1 MEEKR
6 CINMSYYFHISI
18 ERKFPVELISAL
30 SLMVTMS
37 VSFSLLTAR
46 YVRNQERRIAVQAI
60 DTLIDSLQQAL
71 PDVVIRQKTIPFKQ
85 QNSHPYDWQSEEA
98 FEQIVKDFNN

>member
-1 MEEKR
+1 
-6 CINMSYYFHISI
+6 
-18 ERKFPVELISAL
+18 VELISAL

-46 YVRNQERRIAVQAI
+46 YVRNQERRLAVQAI

-71 PDVVIRQKTIPFKQ
+71 PDVVITQKTIPIKQ
-85 QNSHPYDWQSEEA
+85 QNSHPYDWKTEEA
-98 FEQIVKDFNN
+98 FEDIANRFNN

>member
-1 MEEKR
+1 M
-6 CINMSYYFHISI
+6 
-18 ERKFPVELISAL
+18 ELISAL

-46 YVRNQERRIAVQAI
+46 YVRNQERRLAVQAI

-71 PDVVIRQKTIPFKQ
+71 PDVVISQKIIPLNKTT
-85 QNSHPYDWQSEEA
+85 NSHPYDYESEEA
-98 FEQIVKDFNN
+98 FEQIVKRFNN